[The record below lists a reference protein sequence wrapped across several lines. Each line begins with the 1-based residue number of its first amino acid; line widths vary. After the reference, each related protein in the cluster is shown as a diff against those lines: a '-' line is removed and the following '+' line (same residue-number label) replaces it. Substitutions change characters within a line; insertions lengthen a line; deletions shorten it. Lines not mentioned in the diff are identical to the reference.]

1 MSSFS
6 FKEFTIYQENSA
18 LKVGTD
24 AMLLGALVECESH
37 FNCLDIGAGT
47 GVLSL
52 MVAQKNPEIEIDA
65 IEIDTLS
72 FIDLEHNFKF
82 SNWNNRLHGIC
93 EDFLSFE
100 SNKKYDLI
108 VSNPPF
114 YETTFQNEKSQV
126 AIAKHEANLPFD
138 QLFNKVHSM
147 LTENGKFWIIL
158 PTENKEKWKEF
169 CLKLELFCIKEI
181 ILFAKPSKSK
191 RTVLVF
197 SKMHIQTEKLSF
209 LIRNEDNTY
218 SDAYREL
225 TIDFHNKQ
233 I

>member
-6 FKEFTIYQENSA
+6 FKKFTIHQDNSA

-37 FNCLDIGAGT
+37 FKCLDIGSGT
-47 GVLSL
+47 GILSL
-52 MVAQKNPEIEIDA
+52 MIAQKNLMIEIEA
-65 IEIDTLS
+65 IEIDSLS
-72 FIDLEHNFKF
+72 FIDLENNFSL
-82 SNWNNRLHGIC
+82 SNWSNRLHGFC
-93 EDFLSFE
+93 EDFLLFE
-100 SNKKYDLI
+100 SKKNYDLI

-158 PTENKEKWKEF
+158 PTENKDKWKEF
-169 CLKLELFCIKEI
+169 CLKLELFCTKEI
-181 ILFAKPSKSK
+181 ILFAKPGKSK
-191 RTVLVF
+191 RTILVF
-197 SKMHIQTEKLSF
+197 SKTYIQTEEVSF
-209 LIRNEDNTY
+209 LIRNNDNNY

>member
-6 FKEFTIYQENSA
+6 FKEFTIHQENSA

-24 AMLLGALVECESH
+24 AMLLGALVESESH
-37 FNCLDIGAGT
+37 IKCFDIGAGT
-47 GVLSL
+47 GILSL
-52 MVAQKNPEIEIDA
+52 MIAQKNSKIQIDSIEIDA
-65 IEIDTLS
+65 LS
-72 FIDLEHNFKF
+72 FLDLQHNFNI
-82 SNWNNRLHGIC
+82 SDWNNRLNGIC
-93 EDFLSFE
+93 EDFLLHE
-100 SNKKYDLI
+100 SNKNYDLI

-114 YETTFQNEKSQV
+114 YETTFQNEDSKV
-126 AIAKHEANLPFD
+126 AQAKHEANLPFD
-138 QLFNKVHSM
+138 QLFNKVYSM

-169 CLKLELFCIKEI
+169 CLKLKLYCSKEI
-181 ILFAKPSKSK
+181 ILFAKPGRSK

-197 SKMHIQTEKLSF
+197 SKTYYQTEEVSF
-209 LIRNEDNTY
+209 LIRNIDNTY
-218 SDAYREL
+218 SEAYKEL

>member
-6 FKEFTIYQENSA
+6 FKEFTIHQENSA

-24 AMLLGALVECESH
+24 AMLLGSLVESDSH
-37 FNCLDIGAGT
+37 LKCFDIGAGT

-52 MVAQKNPEIEIDA
+52 MIAQKNPKIEIDA

-72 FIDLEHNFKF
+72 FLDLQHNFNI
-82 SNWNNRLHGIC
+82 SDWNNRLNGIC
-93 EDFLSFE
+93 EDFLLFE
-100 SNKKYDLI
+100 SKKNYDLI

-126 AIAKHEANLPFD
+126 AIAKHEANLPLD

-147 LTENGKFWIIL
+147 LTENGMFWIIL
-158 PTENKEKWKEF
+158 PTENKDKWKEF
-169 CLKLELFCIKEI
+169 CLKLELFCTKEI
-181 ILFAKPSKSK
+181 LLFAKPGKSK

-197 SKMHIQTEKLSF
+197 SKKYIQTEEVSF
-209 LIRNEDNTY
+209 LIRNNDNTY